1 MSNLSIKINLS
12 KIPGTIFTKLTGK
25 SGQKKDCI
33 VIPVEDCHLFV
44 GEKGVYLDLSAYE
57 FREQKYADSH
67 MVKQSFSK
75 ETIEEIKQL
84 ALIVNPDLKENDL
97 QEVVN
102 KANPIIGGIKP
113 FQKTEMQPTQ
123 VSDFEPQPD
132 DLPF

>member
-1 MSNLSIKINLS
+1 MNLSIKINLS
-12 KIPGTIFTKLTGK
+12 RIPGVIFTKLTGK
-25 SGQKKDCI
+25 TGQKKDCI

-57 FREQKYADSH
+57 FKEQKYADSH

-84 ALIVNPDLKENDL
+84 ALIVNPNLTE
-97 QEVVN
+97 QEMQDVLN

-113 FQKTEMQPTQ
+113 FQKVEMQPTQ
-123 VSDFEPQPD
+123 ATDFNPQPD